1 MNLIL
6 IGKHLH
12 NETWEKNQLDIP
24 LFERLG
30 DASNNLLI
38 ISQGLVKKRTVVK
51 KNNISLI
58 LFPKRKLGD
67 YFFFIICTIFEVIVI
82 QKKIRWNVLSASEP
96 IGGGISTVIIN
107 WLREIPF
114 IAMVQGDILDLP
126 TNHFSPLKR
135 FILKYITL
143 FVAKRAT
150 IVRSVSKKIKKD
162 LILNGIKDN
171 KVLTLRNRVDLERF
185 NSKKLYKTRN
195 KLRKELNWE
204 NSKILVYAGGLTKEK
219 GIIEFVYAC
228 LKLFPIFPKLNVV
241 IIGDGHLKSWC
252 KKNLN
257 LYSKRVHFTGFV
269 SHHKIQNW
277 LSVGDI
283 YAFCSHHEGMPR
295 VVLEYMSM
303 GKPVISTNVGGV
315 SEVIKDGENGIL
327 INTADEEDL
336 FKKIQMVMNINFRNN
351 KFGNKARKTVENF
364 HDMEKTIN
372 DQILIYK
379 KIARAS

>member
-1 MNLIL
+1 MNLII

-12 NETWEKNQLDIP
+12 NVIWEKNQLDIP

-30 DASNNLLI
+30 NASDNLLI
-38 ISQGLVKKRTVVK
+38 ISQGFVEKRTIVK
-51 KNNISLI
+51 KNNINLI
-58 LFPKRKLGD
+58 LFPRRKLGD
-67 YFFFIICTIFEVIVI
+67 YFFFIIYTIFEVIVI
-82 QKKIRWNVLSASEP
+82 QKKICWNVLSASEP
-96 IGGGISTVIIN
+96 IGGGIASAIIN
-107 WLREIPF
+107 WLRKIPF

-126 TNHFSPLKR
+126 INHFSPLKR
-135 FILKYITL
+135 FILKYITI

-162 LILNGIKDN
+162 LISSGINDS
-171 KVLTLRNRVDLERF
+171 KVLILRNRVDLERF
-185 NSKKLYKTRN
+185 NSKKLYKVRY
-195 KLRKELNWE
+195 KLLKKLNWE
-204 NSKILVYAGGLTKEK
+204 NSKILVYAGAITKEK

-228 LKLFPIFPKLNVV
+228 LKLLPIFPKLNVL
-241 IIGDGHLKSWC
+241 IIGDGYLKSWC
-252 KKNLN
+252 KKNLIS
-257 LYSKRVHFTGFV
+257 YSKRIHFTGFV

-283 YAFCSHHEGMPR
+283 FAFCSHHEGMPR

-303 GKPVISTNVGGV
+303 GKLVISTDVGGV

-327 INTADEEDL
+327 FNTADQDDL
-336 FKKIQMVMNINFRNN
+336 FKKIQMVLNNNFRNN

-364 HDMEKTIN
+364 HDMEKTIH

-379 KIARAS
+379 KLAKAN